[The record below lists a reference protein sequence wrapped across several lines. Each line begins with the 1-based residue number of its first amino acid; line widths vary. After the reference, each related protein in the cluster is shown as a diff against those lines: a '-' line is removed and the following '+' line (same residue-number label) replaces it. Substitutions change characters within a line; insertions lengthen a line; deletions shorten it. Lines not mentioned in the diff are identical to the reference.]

1 MYIKMKYYNEMINIY
16 YNIYILQILIFA
28 YFLHIIKEMIII
40 IKKDV
45 EEMIKN
51 IYIYIYMKL
60 EGEIMNCK
68 NITYYSSLIIL
79 RIEKR

>member
-51 IYIYIYMKL
+51 IYIYIW
-60 EGEIMNCK
+60 N
-68 NITYYSSLIIL
+68 
-79 RIEKR
+79 

>member
-51 IYIYIYMKL
+51 IYIYMKL

-79 RIEKR
+79 RIENR

>member
-1 MYIKMKYYNEMINIY
+1 MYVKMKYYNEMINIY

-51 IYIYIYMKL
+51 IYIYIY
-60 EGEIMNCK
+60 EIRRRN
-68 NITYYSSLIIL
+68 NEL
-79 RIEKR
+79 

>member
-51 IYIYIYMKL
+51 IYIYIY
-60 EGEIMNCK
+60 EIRRRN
-68 NITYYSSLIIL
+68 NEL
-79 RIEKR
+79 

>member
-16 YNIYILQILIFA
+16 TLNSY
-28 YFLHIIKEMIII
+28 YFLHIVKKIIII

-51 IYIYIYMKL
+51 IYIYIYKKL

-68 NITYYSSLIIL
+68 NITYYSLLIIL

>member
-1 MYIKMKYYNEMINIY
+1 MYVKMKYYNEMINIY

-51 IYIYIYMKL
+51 IYIYMKL

>member
-51 IYIYIYMKL
+51 IYIYMKL

>member
-51 IYIYIYMKL
+51 IYIYMKL
-60 EGEIMNCK
+60 EREIMNCK

>member
-1 MYIKMKYYNEMINIY
+1 MKYYNEMINIY

-51 IYIYIYMKL
+51 IYIYMKL

>member
-16 YNIYILQILIFA
+16 YDIYILQILIFA

-51 IYIYIYMKL
+51 IYIYIY
-60 EGEIMNCK
+60 EIRRRN
-68 NITYYSSLIIL
+68 NEL
-79 RIEKR
+79 

>member
-1 MYIKMKYYNEMINIY
+1 MYIKIKYYNEMINIY

-51 IYIYIYMKL
+51 IYIY
-60 EGEIMNCK
+60 EIRRRN
-68 NITYYSSLIIL
+68 NEL
-79 RIEKR
+79 

>member
-1 MYIKMKYYNEMINIY
+1 MYTKMKYYNEMINIY

-51 IYIYIYMKL
+51 IYIYMKL

>member
-1 MYIKMKYYNEMINIY
+1 MYIKMKYYNEMINIS

-51 IYIYIYMKL
+51 IYIYI
-60 EGEIMNCK
+60 
-68 NITYYSSLIIL
+68 
-79 RIEKR
+79 

>member
-28 YFLHIIKEMIII
+28 YFLHIIKEIIII

-51 IYIYIYMKL
+51 IYIY
-60 EGEIMNCK
+60 EIRRRN
-68 NITYYSSLIIL
+68 NEL
-79 RIEKR
+79 

>member
-16 YNIYILQILIFA
+16 YDIYILQILIFA

-51 IYIYIYMKL
+51 IYIYMKL

>member
-51 IYIYIYMKL
+51 IYIY
-60 EGEIMNCK
+60 EIRRRN
-68 NITYYSSLIIL
+68 NEL
-79 RIEKR
+79 

>member
-1 MYIKMKYYNEMINIY
+1 MKWLIFII
-16 YNIYILQILIFA
+16 IYIYFKFLQIFA

-51 IYIYIYMKL
+51 IYIYMKL